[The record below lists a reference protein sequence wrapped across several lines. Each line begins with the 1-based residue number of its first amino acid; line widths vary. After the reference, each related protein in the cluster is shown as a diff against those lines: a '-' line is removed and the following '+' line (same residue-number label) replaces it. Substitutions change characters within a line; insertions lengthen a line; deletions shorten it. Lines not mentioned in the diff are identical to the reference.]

1 MYKFTL
7 SKIVVACALLVLVAG
22 AAESEMRLSPKPVRE
37 EVRAVVQ
44 GQLAALRAGDFATA
58 YGYAAAGIKERF
70 DDEVFAAM
78 IRRGYPALLQARE
91 AELGMVH
98 DHAGEYAEVTVSVRD
113 RQKHTVTYRYRLV
126 HEEEGWRIAGVT
138 LEPRPSRGDI

>member
-1 MYKFTL
+1 MYKSTL
-7 SKIVVACALLVLVAG
+7 ARIVLALALLASVTG
-22 AAESEMRLSPKPVRE
+22 AAEPAMRLSPKPVRE

-44 GQLAALRAGDFATA
+44 GQLAALRAGDFAAA

-78 IRRGYPALLQARE
+78 IRRGYPALLSAKE

-98 DHAGEYAEVTVSVRD
+98 DHAGEFAEVTVSVRD
-113 RQKHTVTYRYRLV
+113 RQKHAVTYLYRLV
-126 HEEEGWRIAGVT
+126 REAEGWRITGVT
-138 LEPRPSRGDI
+138 LEPRSTRGDI